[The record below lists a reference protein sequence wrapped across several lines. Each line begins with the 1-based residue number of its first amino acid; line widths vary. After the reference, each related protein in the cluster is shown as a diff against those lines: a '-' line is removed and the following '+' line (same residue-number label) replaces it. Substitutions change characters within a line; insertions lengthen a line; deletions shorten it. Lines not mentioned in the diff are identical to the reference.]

1 MDRQSFERVIKM
13 TKKTMD
19 ARIIN
24 PFLEA
29 AINVLKTMAMLDPK
43 PGKPFLKKEQAAHGD
58 VTGIIGITG
67 DAQGSMSISFSESCI
82 KAIVQNL
89 FGMPVNEINDEV
101 KDAVGELTNM
111 ICGDARRRL
120 EAEHISL
127 QAGTPTIVAG
137 ANHSITHVNNG
148 PRLAIPF
155 DTGAGQFVIEV
166 AFNT

>member
-1 MDRQSFERVIKM
+1 MK
-13 TKKTMD
+13 KKTMD

-29 AINVLKTMAMLDPK
+29 AINVLKTMAMVDPK
-43 PGKPFLKKEQAAHGD
+43 PGKAFLKKDQVAHGD

-67 DAQGSMSISFSESCI
+67 DAQGSMSISFTEPCI

-89 FGMPVNEINDEV
+89 FGMPVDEINDEV
-101 KDAVGELTNM
+101 RDAVGEITNM

-120 EAEHISL
+120 EADNINL

-137 ANHSITHVNNG
+137 TNHSITHVNNG
-148 PRLAIPF
+148 PRIAIPF
-155 DTGAGQFVIEV
+155 DTEAGRFVIEV
-166 AFNT
+166 AFNN